1 MDIIQSQVILSP
13 EELSFLRQVIDLSTI
28 NAKDAKFVANLQIKL
43 ENEITQ
49 IQDLVNSTEAE
60 KRRQLE
66 EIKSS
71 KKKSS

>member
-49 IQDLVNSTEAE
+49 IQDLINSAEAE